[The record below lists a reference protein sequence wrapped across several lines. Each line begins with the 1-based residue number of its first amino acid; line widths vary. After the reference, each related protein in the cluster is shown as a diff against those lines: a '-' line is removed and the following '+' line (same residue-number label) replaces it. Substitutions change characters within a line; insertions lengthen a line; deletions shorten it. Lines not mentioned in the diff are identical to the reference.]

1 MYCKQQHHQLEC
13 YLHLFLLSMVTV
25 YTKPT
30 LPATQTV
37 SHPRYIS
44 RFHPG
49 TSHNVNYEFYF
60 LSISTQFTFN
70 VRGAYGILNNDGFG
84 NNNQVEHIAEQKAK
98 VVLQEMHGKDF
109 SEYGF
114 RDACIKVGTQL
125 QSADKDRSYERG
137 VRIR

>member
-1 MYCKQQHHQLEC
+1 MESIGQEQLKLSFIKLQQKTYIDNVISESDYEYFKEC
-13 YLHLFLLSMVTV
+13 LKNEDEMLWYFVIRFMA
-25 YTKPT
+25 
-30 LPATQTV
+30 ATGARV
-37 SHPRYIS
+37 S
-44 RFHPG
+44 
-49 TSHNVNYEFYF
+49 E
-60 LSISTQFTFN
+60 
-70 VRGAYGILNNDGFG
+70 FG

-109 SEYGF
+109 SEYEF